1 MKVQQWT
8 RAASLVASV
17 LPGDVTTIQPGVTV
31 VPDLALGSASPAT
44 TATIPATSEMPDLN
58 PTPIFVSSKSGK
70 NSAQK
75 QLFYGD
81 LHDLTDNDV
90 LTVSG
95 ENDVCV
101 YDSTQSLDEQTRDLL
116 DFAPWY
122 NIQNSYI
129 DLPLNTLDEM

>member
-1 MKVQQWT
+1 MQQWT

-17 LPGDVTTIQPGVTV
+17 LPGDVTTIQPGVNI

-44 TATIPATSEMPDLN
+44 TATIPATSKMPDLN
-58 PTPIFVSSKSGK
+58 PTPIFVSNKSGK
-70 NSAQK
+70 NSTQN

-81 LHDLTDNDV
+81 LRDLTDNDV

-95 ENDVCV
+95 ENEVCV
-101 YDSTQSLDEQTRDLL
+101 YDNTQSLDEQSRDLL
-116 DFAPWY
+116 DFVPWY
-122 NIQNSYI
+122 NSHNSNI